1 MARIAAG
8 IPHHITQRG
17 NRRHGSGNEY
27 GVPGILE
34 LGRLPKRRNRLCPW
48 RPTVVEIRHD
58 TRSHQ
63 AMTRSQ
69 ALLEEVESLPIDE
82 RLMLVDQLLR
92 SLHGTGSG
100 NDRKWLVE
108 ANKRLRDVKAGR
120 VKTIPGREVLAE
132 ARRRLK

>member
-1 MARIAAG
+1 
-8 IPHHITQRG
+8 
-17 NRRHGSGNEY
+17 
-27 GVPGILE
+27 
-34 LGRLPKRRNRLCPW
+34 
-48 RPTVVEIRHD
+48 
-58 TRSHQ
+58 
-63 AMTRSQ
+63 MTRSQ

-82 RLMLVDQLLR
+82 RLSLVDQLLR

-100 NDRKWLVE
+100 NDRMWLAE

>member
-1 MARIAAG
+1 
-8 IPHHITQRG
+8 
-17 NRRHGSGNEY
+17 
-27 GVPGILE
+27 
-34 LGRLPKRRNRLCPW
+34 
-48 RPTVVEIRHD
+48 
-58 TRSHQ
+58 
-63 AMTRSQ
+63 MTRSQ

-100 NDRKWLVE
+100 NDRKWLAE
-108 ANKRLRDVKAGR
+108 ANKRLRDVKASR